1 MAIRSNFSRCCFVYI
16 CIWVPDNSFSLIDI
30 FADKDREGKP
40 HRACNGIPPHYLSVH
55 GSRSRDDDLTT
66 LLICFYLSR
75 FCGVLRV
82 FNKDN

>member
-1 MAIRSNFSRCCFVYI
+1 MALRSNFSRCCFAEI

-55 GSRSRDDDLTT
+55 G
-66 LLICFYLSR
+66 
-75 FCGVLRV
+75 
-82 FNKDN
+82 

>member
-1 MAIRSNFSRCCFVYI
+1 MYISPLNVTKNFF
-16 CIWVPDNSFSLIDI
+16 WVRDNSFSLIGV

-40 HRACNGIPPHYLSVH
+40 HRAFNGIPPHYLSVH
-55 GSRSRDDDLTT
+55 GSRYQDDDLNT

-75 FCGVLRV
+75 FCIVLIV